1 MRTRATLGS
10 MSDHENDELEVSFK
24 PETGKAVIEGKT
36 AVPFQSFITL
46 ILQRKVQTL
55 FKDLGKQPVVVSSE
69 LLTRLASAPQDSR
82 ENTGHLVLVSLGLGA
97 VGGVAV
103 FSAIQL
109 VLMLSNFTLGVKE
122 HAIIVGCIA
131 GVALLG
137 ALLMYVQR
145 MPKSDKLTDSV
156 ENIARF
162 LGK

>member
-1 MRTRATLGS
+1 MT
-10 MSDHENDELEVSFK
+10 DHDESEELEVSFK
-24 PETGKAVIEGKT
+24 PESGKAVIEGRT
-36 AVPFQSFITL
+36 AVPFQSFVTL

-55 FKDLGKQPVVVSSE
+55 FKDHGKNPVVVSSD
-69 LLTRLASAPQDSR
+69 LLTRLASAPQDSQ
-82 ENTGHLVLVSLGLGA
+82 ENRGHLVLVSLGLGA
-97 VGGVAV
+97 ILGVAG
-103 FSAIQL
+103 FSAVQL
-109 VLMLSNFTLGVKE
+109 VLLLSNFPLTWKE
-122 HAIIVGCIA
+122 HAIIVGCIG

>member
-1 MRTRATLGS
+1 MT
-10 MSDHENDELEVSFK
+10 DHDQSDELEVSFK
-24 PETGKAVIEGKT
+24 PESGKAVIEGRT
-36 AVPFQSFITL
+36 AVPFQSFVTL

-55 FKDLGKQPVVVSSE
+55 FKDYSKTSIVVSSD

-82 ENTGHLVLVSLGLGA
+82 ENRGHLVLVSIGLGA
-97 VGGVAV
+97 IGGVAV

-109 VLMLSNFTLGVKE
+109 VLLLAAFPLTWKE

-137 ALLMYVQR
+137 ALLMYIQK

>member
-1 MRTRATLGS
+1 
-10 MSDHENDELEVSFK
+10 MSDHDTSDELEVSFK

-36 AVPFQSFITL
+36 AVPFQSFVTL
-46 ILQRKVQTL
+46 ILQRKVQAL
-55 FKDLGKQPVVVSSE
+55 FKDHGKHPVIVSSD
-69 LLTRLASAPQDSR
+69 LLTKLASAPQDTH
-82 ENTGHLVLVSLGLGA
+82 ENRGQLVLVSIGLGA
-97 VGGVAV
+97 IGGVAV
-103 FSAIQL
+103 FSAVQL
-109 VLMLSNFTLGVKE
+109 VLLLSNFPLTWKE

-137 ALLMYVQR
+137 ALLMYVQK

>member
-1 MRTRATLGS
+1 MHDQS
-10 MSDHENDELEVSFK
+10 NELEVSFK

-36 AVPFQSFITL
+36 AIPFQSFVTL
-46 ILQRKVQTL
+46 ILQRKVQLL
-55 FKDLGKQPVVVSSE
+55 FKEHAKEPVVINSD

-82 ENTGHLVLVSLGLGA
+82 ENTGHLVLVSIGLGA

-103 FSAIQL
+103 FSAVQL
-109 VLMLSNFTLGVKE
+109 VLMLSDFTLGVKE
-122 HAIIVGCIA
+122 HAIILGCIA

-137 ALLMYVQR
+137 ALLMYVQK

>member
-1 MRTRATLGS
+1 M
-10 MSDHENDELEVSFK
+10 NDQSNELEVSFK

-36 AVPFQSFITL
+36 AVPFQSFVTL
-46 ILQRKVQTL
+46 ILQRKVQLL
-55 FKDLGKQPVVVSSE
+55 FKEHAKEPVVIGSD

-97 VGGVAV
+97 IGGVAV
-103 FSAIQL
+103 FSLLQL
-109 VLMLSNFTLGVKE
+109 ILLLSDFPLTWKE
-122 HAIIVGCIA
+122 HAIIVACIA
-131 GVALLG
+131 GLGALG
-137 ALLMYVQR
+137 ALLMYIQK

>member
-1 MRTRATLGS
+1 MT
-10 MSDHENDELEVSFK
+10 DHEHDELQVSFK
-24 PETGKAVIEGKT
+24 PESGKAVIEGKT

-55 FKDLGKQPVVVSSE
+55 FKEHGKQPIVVSSD

-97 VGGVAV
+97 LVGIAG
-103 FSAIQL
+103 FSAVQL
-109 VLMLSNFTLGVKE
+109 VLMLSDFTLGWKE

-145 MPKSDKLTDSV
+145 MPKSDTLTDSI
-156 ENIARF
+156 ESIARF

>member
-1 MRTRATLGS
+1 MT
-10 MSDHENDELEVSFK
+10 DHQDELEVSFK

-36 AVPFQSFITL
+36 AVPFQSFVTL

-55 FKDLGKQPVVVSSE
+55 FKDHGKNSVVVSSD
-69 LLTRLASAPQDSR
+69 LLMRLASSPQDSH
-82 ENTGHLVLVSLGLGA
+82 ENRGHLVLVSLGLGA

-103 FSAIQL
+103 FSAVQL
-109 VLMLSNFTLGVKE
+109 VLLLSDFPLTWKE

-137 ALLMYVQR
+137 ALLMYIQK

>member
-1 MRTRATLGS
+1 MAMT
-10 MSDHENDELEVSFK
+10 DHENDELEVSFK

-97 VGGVAV
+97 VGGVAA
-103 FSAIQL
+103 FSAVQL
-109 VLMLSNFTLGVKE
+109 VLLLSNVALTWKE
-122 HAIIVGCIA
+122 HSIIVGCIA
-131 GVALLG
+131 GIALVG
-137 ALLMYVQR
+137 GILMRIQR
-145 MPKSDKLTDSV
+145 MPKSDKLTESV
-156 ENIARF
+156 ESVARF

>member
-1 MRTRATLGS
+1 ML
-10 MSDHENDELEVSFK
+10 NDESNELEVNFK

-36 AVPFQSFITL
+36 VIPFQSFVTL
-46 ILQRKVQTL
+46 ILQRKVQLL
-55 FKDLGKQPVVVSSE
+55 FKEHAKEPIVINSD
-69 LLTRLASAPQDSR
+69 LLTKLASAPQDSR
-82 ENTGHLVLVSLGLGA
+82 ENTGHLVLVSIGLGA
-97 VGGVAV
+97 IGGVAA
-103 FSAIQL
+103 FSAVQL
-109 VLMLSNFTLGVKE
+109 LLLLSNFPLTWKE

-137 ALLMYVQR
+137 ALLMYIQK

>member
-1 MRTRATLGS
+1 

-36 AVPFQSFITL
+36 AVPFQSFVTL
-46 ILQRKVQTL
+46 ILQRKVQAL
-55 FKDLGKQPVVVSSE
+55 FKDHGKHPVVVSSE

-82 ENTGHLVLVSLGLGA
+82 ENTGHLGLVSLGLGA
-97 VGGVAV
+97 IGGVAAL
-103 FSAIQL
+103 SAVQL
-109 VLMLSNFTLGVKE
+109 ALIFADMPLTWKE
-122 HAIIVGCIA
+122 HAIILGCIA
-131 GVALLG
+131 GLALLG
-137 ALLMYVQR
+137 GLLMYVQR

>member
-1 MRTRATLGS
+1 MLHWNH
-10 MSDHENDELEVSFK
+10 MPNDESNELEVSFK

-36 AVPFQSFITL
+36 AIPFQSFVTL
-46 ILQRKVQTL
+46 ILQRKVQLL
-55 FKDLGKQPVVVSSE
+55 FKEHAKEPIVINSD
-69 LLTRLASAPQDSR
+69 LLTKLASAPQDSR
-82 ENTGHLVLVSLGLGA
+82 ENTGHLVLVSIGLGA
-97 VGGVAV
+97 IGGVAV

-109 VLMLSNFTLGVKE
+109 VLLFSNFPLTWKE

-131 GVALLG
+131 GVAALG